1 MKGIKAMEK
10 IVLKTKV
17 DYSKMRN
24 EMHFEVQRSTRMNV
38 FRDRTKYSRKA
49 KHKGKEW
56 QIMAVVYQ
64 RGSWYY
70 GGENYDVYFK
80 GGYTYF
86 SDISGEEIDDKE
98 VYYYNGKHCNRDE
111 IIELLG
117 YIDSEK
123 YLEN

>member
-1 MKGIKAMEK
+1 
-10 IVLKTKV
+10 
-17 DYSKMRN
+17 
-24 EMHFEVQRSTRMNV
+24 
-38 FRDRTKYSRKA
+38 
-49 KHKGKEW
+49 
-56 QIMAVVYQ
+56 MAVVYQ

-123 YLEN
+123 YLENYVEDEDCEELNEECHECPNKAEYYNTKTQKFICEKCLIEEIEEYRLKLEDY